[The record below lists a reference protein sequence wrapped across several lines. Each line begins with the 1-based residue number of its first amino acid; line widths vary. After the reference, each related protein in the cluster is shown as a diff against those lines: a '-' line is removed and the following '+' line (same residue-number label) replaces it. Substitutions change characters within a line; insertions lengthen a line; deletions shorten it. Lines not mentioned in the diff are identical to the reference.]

1 MAPGYLVQMGIVLA
15 TQRVLN
21 PGFSFLVA
29 TGNMAEDVKNPVYAL
44 LANLDLFWLWHLLLA
59 VLGFS
64 VVSRISRGKSFIL
77 VLIYAIIVLAMMVGI
92 MVGPSMLVEGM
103 SG

>member
-1 MAPGYLVQMGIVLA
+1 MALGYLAQTGIVLA
-15 TQRVLN
+15 TQRILN

-29 TGNMAEDVKNPVYAL
+29 TGNMIEDIKNPIYAL

-64 VVSRISRGKSFIL
+64 VVSRVSRGKSFIL
-77 VLIYAIIVLAMMVGI
+77 VLIYAIVVLGI
-92 MVGPSMLVEGM
+92 MVGMTVGPSLLFESM